1 MMHIL
6 PPTFCQLYCGNI
18 SCALICK
25 KISFKEL
32 VDRDLVYTWQLT
44 GTEISELREAGRARA
59 PSSLSGRTKF
69 PVHVSCVD
77 VQQFRYGLYSLHMHD
92 TLQLDQC
99 SRDRLMNVHVIIL
112 SIARAYIY
120 QYLYLCIQFQLFLR
134 VCHLSSRIVP
144 ANTCALARTVPNNT
158 CFLQMLLFAC

>member
-1 MMHIL
+1 MMHII

-18 SCALICK
+18 SCALIRK

-77 VQQFRYGLYSLHMHD
+77 VQQFRYGHAHARYTAVGSV
-92 TLQLDQC
+92 LQRSTDE
-99 SRDRLMNVHVIIL
+99 RARNNPVDR
-112 SIARAYIY
+112 ARIY